1 VNNIKRGLS
10 GTEESVEGLGD
21 AVDQMEDVVNHLES
35 RPIQNGVPQSTRENF
50 EIFDSDIVTDSQK
63 ERYRREM
70 IQEVDEIIDGISN
83 LQRKKFNE
91 TITQRLAVIETD
103 YQSPYDRI
111 VRYHAIRMLLNGK
124 ARRKLKSVPHKIVM
138 ESTHL
143 AEGVMAECKQTHEAR
158 IDELIEQERAKM
170 VPRIQQRL
178 REVGG
183 GSYRLV
189 KKSRGLVEDA
199 GLRPQKVV
207 GILRENSPTF
217 TQYCKLY
224 FRHGAISYDTYSA
237 TVERLKAE
245 WLRL

>member
-1 VNNIKRGLS
+1 
-10 GTEESVEGLGD
+10 
-21 AVDQMEDVVNHLES
+21 
-35 RPIQNGVPQSTRENF
+35 
-50 EIFDSDIVTDSQK
+50 
-63 ERYRREM
+63 
-70 IQEVDEIIDGISN
+70 
-83 LQRKKFNE
+83 
-91 TITQRLAVIETD
+91 
-103 YQSPYDRI
+103 
-111 VRYHAIRMLLNGK
+111 
-124 ARRKLKSVPHKIVM
+124 
-138 ESTHL
+138 
-143 AEGVMAECKQTHEAR
+143 
-158 IDELIEQERAKM
+158 M